1 MIQRKPTEFIDMD
14 DATLD
19 ALLDRLEHRNLEQE
33 DFQTI
38 SETLKSYYYVT
49 RLIDKKAA
57 SISRLRDMLF
67 GATTE
72 STSNVLGRNRGSGS
86 PDSEPGTGNGSSNTT
101 AAEAQPSSP
110 ATTSS
115 TAGAS
120 GKQPP
125 KGHGRNGVKDFPAA
139 EHVFVA
145 YVGLKSGCACPKC
158 VSGTAYNIG
167 RPKTLIRFKGHA
179 PVSGTVYELETL
191 RCDLCGEIFT
201 ATPPAG
207 VGAEKYDATV
217 VSVIGLLKYGRGM
230 PFNRLD
236 EFQEDL
242 GIPLPASTQ
251 WELVDGG
258 ASVMAPVHQE
268 LIRQAAQGEV
278 VYNDDTTVKILE
290 LARERSQ
297 ATVGAEATN
306 EASQDDDGE
315 GRTGIY
321 TTGIVS
327 TLKDQRRI
335 ALFFS
340 GGKHAG
346 ENLEKVLAQR
356 AAELPPPIQMC
367 DALSRNYP
375 QAFQTIIANCLA
387 HARRKFVEQHS
398 RFEDE
403 CRHVL
408 EVFEK
413 VYINDDDA
421 KKQHLSPDERLKYHQ
436 AHSGPILEDL
446 REWMKRQIELKLIE
460 TNSGLGG
467 AINYL
472 RKHWDKLTLFL
483 RVPGAPLDNNI
494 CERALKKAILHRK
507 NALFYQTQR
516 GADVGD
522 LYMSLI
528 FTCDLND
535 VNPFDY
541 LTQLQR
547 HADEVKAAPDSW
559 LPWNYR
565 DNLSSARAGP
575 ETEAHTPASATG

>member
-1 MIQRKPTEFIDMD
+1 MIRHKPTEFIDMD
-14 DATLD
+14 DTTLD
-19 ALLDRLEHRNLEQE
+19 ALLDRLENRNLEQE
-33 DFQTI
+33 DFETL
-38 SETLKSYYYVT
+38 SETVKSYYYVT

-57 SISRLRDMLF
+57 SIARLRDLLF
-67 GATTE
+67 GASTE
-72 STSNVLGRNRGSGS
+72 STSGVLGRNRGSGS
-86 PDSEPGTGNGSSNTT
+86 QGAGSGTTNGT
-101 AAEAQPSSP
+101 ASGTHP
-110 ATTSS
+110 AAAGTTSS
-115 TAGAS
+115 TAGSS
-120 GKQPP
+120 GKGKK

-139 EHVFVA
+139 EHIFVQ

-167 RPKTLIRFKGHA
+167 RPKTLIRFKGQA
-179 PVSGTVYELETL
+179 PVGATIYELETL

-201 ATPPAG
+201 AMPPAD

-230 PFNRLD
+230 PFNRVD

-251 WELVDGG
+251 WELVADG
-258 ASVMAPVHQE
+258 ASVMEPVHQE

-278 VYNDDTTVKILE
+278 IYNDDTTVKILE

-297 ATVGAEATN
+297 AKVEAEATN
-306 EASQDDDGE
+306 EASQEDASE
-315 GRTGIY
+315 NRTGIY

-327 TLKDQRRI
+327 TLKDQRQI

-340 GGKHAG
+340 GSNHAG
-346 ENLEKVLAQR
+346 ENLAKVLAQR
-356 AAELPPPIQMC
+356 AAELPAPIQMC

-375 QAFQTIIANCLA
+375 RDFQTIIANCLS
-387 HARRKFVEQHS
+387 HARRKFVEQHT

-403 CRHVL
+403 CRQVL
-408 EVFEK
+408 EQFEK
-413 VYINDDDA
+413 VYINDDLA
-421 KKQHLSPDERLKYHQ
+421 KRQHLSADERLRFHQ
-436 AHSGPILEDL
+436 AESGPILENL
-446 REWMKRQIELKLIE
+446 LQWMKRQIEQKLIE

-467 AINYL
+467 AIHYL

-535 VNPFDY
+535 VSPFDY
-541 LTQLQR
+541 LTELQR

-565 DNLSSARAGP
+565 THLTNARAGP
-575 ETEAHTPASATG
+575 ETEASSQATG